1 MSQGKFPGLQA
12 ETDIC
17 SRADPR
23 PFVLQTTF
31 PSREL
36 PDSETIEQ
44 AKLQNAVVV
53 QRFT

>member
-1 MSQGKFPGLQA
+1 MKAL
-12 ETDIC
+12 TDFS
-17 SRADPR
+17 SRPDPR

-36 PDSETIEQ
+36 PDSETVEQ